1 MEPIRKKLSSLLIK
15 AANKEVE
22 DLDPQ
27 SQCAKELA
35 EIENVDTIVVEE
47 IEKICKVATM
57 GEITRIFLLA
67 ARLKTTS
74 GQKREAIKNDIK
86 KIAEVLVARVE
97 SESGPLKLPQSC
109 RLVLLGV

>member
-47 IEKICKVATM
+47 IEKICKVATLV
-57 GEITRIFLLA
+57 EISKILSLA
-67 ARLKTTS
+67 ARLKGTA
-74 GQKREAIKNDIK
+74 GQKRESVKNGIKN
-86 KIAEVLVARVE
+86 IAEGLVTRLEA
-97 SESGPLKLPQSC
+97 ESGPLKLPQSC
-109 RLVLLGV
+109 RLILLGI

>member
-47 IEKICKVATM
+47 IEKICKVATI
-57 GEITRIFLLA
+57 GEITRFFLLA

-74 GQKREAIKNDIK
+74 RQKREAIKNDIK
-86 KIAEVLVARVE
+86 KIAKKLVSRVE
-97 SESGPLKLPQSC
+97 AESGNLRLPQSC
-109 RLVLLGV
+109 FHILWGG

>member
-22 DLDPQ
+22 DLAPQ

-35 EIENVDTIVVEE
+35 EVENIDTIIVEE
-47 IEKICKVATM
+47 IEKICKAASL
-57 GEITRIFLLA
+57 GEITRIFLLV

-74 GQKREAIKNDIK
+74 GQKREAIKNNIK
-86 KIAEVLVARVE
+86 KIAKKLISRVE
-97 SESGPLKLPQSC
+97 AESGPLGLPQSC
-109 RLVLLGV
+109 RYILWGV